1 MGPVEDPSL
10 LTFAALF
17 ERMRAGDRG
26 AWSEFHSRYEP
37 LLRSMARRWL
47 NPELRRQA
55 DSVDMTQSVFRILL
69 LKDGSVAFES
79 EERLRAWLAT
89 VMRNRVV
96 RLARRARGP
105 GGGARVP
112 IEGSPPR
119 ADPSPGPADLV
130 EKAEAIHRLKSCLD
144 LLSREERE
152 VIFLREFEGLEFG
165 DVARR
170 LGRPSADAA
179 RKAFTRARERLEGL
193 LIARG
198 GAGDAVSP

>member
-1 MGPVEDPSL
+1 MGKEEDPAL
-10 LTFAALF
+10 LPFHALF

-26 AWSEFHSRYEP
+26 AWGEFHSRYEP

-55 DSVDMTQSVFRILL
+55 DSVDMTQSVFRVLL
-69 LKDGSVAFES
+69 QKDGSVAFEN

-96 RLARRARGP
+96 RLARRVKGP

-112 IEGSPPR
+112 LEEQPPR
-119 ADPSPGPADLV
+119 EDPAPGPADLV
-130 EKAEAIHRLKSCLD
+130 EKAEAIHHLKSCLD
-144 LLSREERE
+144 LLSPEERE

-179 RKAFTRARERLEGL
+179 RKAFTRARERLEGYL
-193 LIARG
+193 LARDG
-198 GAGDAVSP
+198 GADAVAP